1 MLTRRDRIF
10 LSACT
15 LAVAGVLAAPHLCA
29 QRPAPAA
36 VASPA
41 GLVLRAATNP
51 TTPEMLLEPD
61 ARVWQGV
68 PTQRVALNRTPP
80 LYDTDPPA
88 ELEIEYVD
96 VRLAR
101 AGGKLLLHLT
111 WKDPTQNAEGIAAL
125 PSTQPETRDRK
136 EHTAATERF
145 FDAAAVMFPERAAQ
159 NGVWPSLQMGDAA
172 GPVLIYYWNAARGAM
187 LMQAEGRGTTRRT
200 GETFPARALY
210 RAGAWQMTM
219 ELPDLRAGL
228 PLSLAVWNGAQQDR
242 DGRKYFSVWLRL
254 E

>member
-41 GLVLRAATNP
+41 GLVLRTAASP
-51 TTPEMLLEPD
+51 ATPGMLLEPN
-61 ARVWQGV
+61 ARAWQNV
-68 PTQRVALNRTPP
+68 PAQRVALNRTPP

-101 AGGKLLLHLT
+101 AGGKLLLHFT
-111 WKDPTQNAEGIAAL
+111 WKDLTHNTGEIAAL
-125 PSTQPETRDRK
+125 PSSRPETRDRK

-145 FDAAAVMFPERAAQ
+145 FDAAAVMFPERVAQ

-200 GETFPARALY
+200 GETFPARSLY
-210 RAGAWQMTM
+210 RAGAWQMTI
-219 ELPDLRAGL
+219 ELPDLPAGL